1 MWRSPSDPVTSTG
14 AKPGVLVWMALAL
27 IPAFG
32 LTAGVTQAY
41 KAEQR
46 RLAAEWFAHGN
57 QALEDDRPAE
67 AIAGF
72 RTALT
77 FSREDRA
84 FRLRLAQALARDGR
98 TTEARAYL
106 LTLRETQPGNG
117 PVNLE
122 LARLAAR
129 SGDRAEAYR
138 YYHASLEGAWT
149 DTAEMQR
156 RAIRLELARYLVQ
169 YGDRLQGQAE
179 LIALEGDL
187 PSHPDEQRSVA
198 ALMLEAGL
206 ASRARRVY
214 ERVLERDRRDGAA
227 LAGAGRAAFELGEY
241 KESVS
246 LLSAAVAAGAAGDQV
261 QSTLGLARSIVELD
275 PYQRGLTIRAR
286 FARARE
292 ALTIASARLERCAA
306 ARNDARFPQV
316 ATEVAEQQKALAPAT
331 RDLDVLDGAME
342 LVFRIEQ
349 VTAAVCGDPEG
360 ADHALLLLGR
370 RQAGG
375 AP

>member
-1 MWRSPSDPVTSTG
+1 M
-14 AKPGVLVWMALAL
+14 LVWMALAL

-46 RLAAEWFAHGN
+46 QLAAEWFTYGN

-67 AIAGF
+67 AITAF

-77 FSREDRA
+77 FSREDRL

-122 LARLAAR
+122 LARLAAQ

-138 YYHASLEGAWT
+138 YYHASLEGAWS
-149 DTAEMQR
+149 DTPGIQR
-156 RAIRLELARYLVQ
+156 RAIRMELARYLVQ
-169 YGDRLQGQAE
+169 HGERLQAQAE

-214 ERVLERDRRDGAA
+214 ERVLEKDRRDGPA
-227 LAGAGRAAFELGEY
+227 LAGAGRAAFELGDY
-241 KESVS
+241 KGADA
-246 LLSAAVAAGAAGDQV
+246 LLSEAVAAGAIGNGI
-261 QSTLGLARSIVELD
+261 QSTLSLARSIIALD

-306 ARNDARFPQV
+306 GRDDSRFPQL
-316 ATEVAEQQKALAPAT
+316 AADITEQQKALAPAT
-331 RDLDVLDGAME
+331 RDLDLLDSALG
-342 LVFRIEQ
+342 LVFRIEEI
-349 VTAAVCGDPEG
+349 TAAVCGDPEG
-360 ADHALLLLGR
+360 ADRALLLLAR